1 MVFNADRT
9 GLQPIMALLNQEPSQ
24 RVKRLQRL
32 ARLWDAA
39 IRVPGTRITLGLDP
53 VIGLVPGLGDA
64 LGALFASYILYEAM
78 QLGVPVS
85 VLLRMLVNIVID
97 ALLGAVPV
105 IGDVFDVV
113 WKANMMNV
121 ALVERHFADPRGTHR
136 ASRRWLLLLG
146 AAMLLLVAA
155 GVALGWLLI
164 RTLLRVL

>member
-1 MVFNADRT
+1 M
-9 GLQPIMALLNQEPSQ
+9 QQ

-39 IRVPGTRITLGLDP
+39 IRVPGTRIAIGFDP
-53 VIGLVPGLGDA
+53 LIGLVPGIGDA

-121 ALVERHFADPRGTHR
+121 ALVERHLADPRGTHR

-164 RTLLRVL
+164 RALLRVL